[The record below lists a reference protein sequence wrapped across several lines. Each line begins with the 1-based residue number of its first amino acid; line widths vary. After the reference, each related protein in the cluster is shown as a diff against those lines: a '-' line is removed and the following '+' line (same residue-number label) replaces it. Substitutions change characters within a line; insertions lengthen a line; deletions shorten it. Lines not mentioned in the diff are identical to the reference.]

1 MNIMF
6 KFVGKLNYN
15 TTESMENIDWA
26 NLKFGYMPTDY
37 NVRCYYRNGKWG
49 EIEVS
54 SSDVINIHMAA
65 TALHYGQ
72 EAFEGMKA
80 FRCPDGKIRAFRIK
94 DNAERLQ
101 STCRGIL
108 MPELPT
114 ELFEEMVKKVVKLN
128 ERFVPPYESGAS
140 LYIRPLFIGTG
151 AQVGVHPANEYLFMI
166 FVSPVGPYFKGG
178 FATNDYVIIREYD
191 RAAPLGTGRYK
202 VGGNYAASLAAN
214 KMAHDAGYASE
225 FYLDAKEKK
234 YIDECGAANFFGIK
248 EGKYIT
254 PKSSSILPSIT
265 NRSLQQLAKDLG
277 MEVEVR
283 PIPEEELSTFEEAGA
298 CGTAAVISPIRKID
312 DLENH
317 KSYVISKDGKPG
329 PWSEKLYTHLRAI
342 QYGTEPDV
350 HGWTTVI
357 E

>member
-1 MNIMF
+1 MQ
-6 KFVGKLNYN
+6 
-15 TTESMENIDWA
+15 NIDWA

-54 SSDVINIHMAA
+54 SSEIINIHMAA

-114 ELFEEMVKKVVKLN
+114 ELFEAMVKKVVKLN

-140 LYIRPLFIGTG
+140 LYIRPLLIGTG
-151 AQVGVHPANEYLFMI
+151 AQVGVHPANEYLFVI

-248 EGKYIT
+248 DGKYIT

-283 PIPEEELSTFEEAGA
+283 PVPEEELSTFEEAGA

>member
-1 MNIMF
+1 MQ
-6 KFVGKLNYN
+6 
-15 TTESMENIDWA
+15 NIDWA

-54 SSDVINIHMAA
+54 SSEIINIHMAA

-114 ELFEEMVKKVVKLN
+114 ELFEAMVKKVVKLN

-140 LYIRPLFIGTG
+140 LYIRPLLIGTG
-151 AQVGVHPANEYLFMI
+151 AQVGVHPANEYLFVI
-166 FVSPVGPYFKGG
+166 FVSPVGPYLKGG

-248 EGKYIT
+248 DGKYIT

>member
-80 FRCPDGKIRAFRIK
+80 FRCPDGKIRTFRIK

-140 LYIRPLFIGTG
+140 LYIRPLLIGTG

>member
-1 MNIMF
+1 
-6 KFVGKLNYN
+6 
-15 TTESMENIDWA
+15 MENIDWA

-54 SSDVINIHMAA
+54 SSETINIHMAA

-140 LYIRPLFIGTG
+140 LYIRPLLIGTG
-151 AQVGVHPANEYLFMI
+151 AQVGVHPANEYLFVI

-265 NRSLQQLAKDLG
+265 NRSLQQLATDLG

-283 PIPEEELSTFEEAGA
+283 PIPEEELTTFEEAGA